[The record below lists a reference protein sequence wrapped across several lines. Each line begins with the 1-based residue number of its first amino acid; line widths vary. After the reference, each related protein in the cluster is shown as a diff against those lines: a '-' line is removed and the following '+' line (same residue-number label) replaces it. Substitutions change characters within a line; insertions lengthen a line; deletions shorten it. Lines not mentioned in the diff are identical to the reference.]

1 MVHSDTVTSKPHD
14 DAIETTTCAVVGGG
28 PAGMVL
34 GLLLARAG
42 VRVTVFEKHGDFL
55 RDFRGDTVHPVTLTL
70 LDDLGLYPQFEALTH
85 SEIKHVGL
93 TTADGER
100 VTLADFSRL
109 RERHP
114 LLALVPQWDLLDL
127 LADAA
132 AAEPSFTLRMN
143 TEVTGLLEDDGC
155 VVGVRYRGPDGA
167 GELKADLTVACDGR
181 TSTVRQAAGLIPR
194 EFRVP
199 FDVAWFRL
207 DATEPIMYQL
217 TPRFAPGQA
226 LILIPRE
233 GYYQAG
239 ALLPKGGADALQA
252 GDLGE
257 FKARVGA
264 MVTEASTDG
273 LVSWDDVKTLDV
285 RLNRLRRWHRPG
297 LLCIGDAAH
306 AMSPAGGVGINLAIA
321 DAVAAARIIAAPL
334 RSGRVTEDELAVV
347 QRRRE
352 LPARLTQ
359 LAQRIMHLG
368 VGRIVRGGVPDPPP
382 WIRRTGIAILRRFPG
397 LTVIPAYL
405 VGVGFRP
412 ERAPEFARRSP
423 E

>member
-1 MVHSDTVTSKPHD
+1 MTSP
-14 DAIETTTCAVVGGG
+14 ASTTCVVVGGG

-42 VRVTVFEKHGDFL
+42 VAVTVFEKHGDFL

-70 LDDLGLYPQFEALTH
+70 LDDLGLHPQFQALTH
-85 SEIKHVGL
+85 SELQRVGF
-93 TTADGER
+93 TTAAGR
-100 VTLADFSRL
+100 FVTIADFSRL
-109 RERHP
+109 REPHP

-132 AAEPSFTLRMN
+132 NVEPGFSLRMD
-143 TEVTGLLEDDGC
+143 TEVTGLIDERGR
-155 VVGVRYRGPDGA
+155 VTGVRYRGPDGE
-167 GELKADLTVACDGR
+167 GELRADLTVACDGR
-181 TSTVRQAAGLIPR
+181 TSTVRQAAGLVPR
-194 EFRVP
+194 EYRVP

-207 DATEPIMYQL
+207 NATEPITYQL
-217 TPRFAPGQA
+217 TPRFATGQA
-226 LILIPRE
+226 MILIPRE

-239 ALLPKGGADALQA
+239 ALLPKGGADALHA

-257 FKARVGA
+257 FKARVSA
-264 MVTEASTDG
+264 MVPEASTDG
-273 LVSWDDVKTLDV
+273 LTSWDDVKTLDV
-285 RLNRLRRWHRPG
+285 RLNRLEQWHRPG

-321 DAVAAARIIAAPL
+321 DAVAAARILAAPL
-334 RSGRVTEDELAVV
+334 RSAEVTEEDLAAV

-359 LAQRIMHLG
+359 LAQRAMHLG
-368 VGRIVRGGVPDPPP
+368 VGRVVRGGMPTPPP
-382 WIRRTGIAILRRFPG
+382 LIRRAGIALLRRFPG
-397 LTVIPAYL
+397 LTVVPAYL

-412 ERAPEFARRSP
+412 ERAPDFARRRGSQSSGL
-423 E
+423 

>member
-1 MVHSDTVTSKPHD
+1 M
-14 DAIETTTCAVVGGG
+14 
-28 PAGMVL
+28 L

-42 VRVTVFEKHGDFL
+42 VQVTVFEKHGDFL

-85 SEIKHVGL
+85 SELQRVGF
-93 TTADGER
+93 TTADGQF
-100 VTLADFSRL
+100 VTIADFSRL

-132 AAEPSFTLRMN
+132 KAEPGFTLRMS
-143 TEVTGLLEDDGC
+143 TEVTGLIDEQGRIT
-155 VVGVRYRGPDGA
+155 GVRYRGPDGP
-167 GELKADLTVACDGR
+167 GELIADLTVACDGR
-181 TSTVRQAAGLIPR
+181 TSTLRHAAGMVPR
-194 EFRVP
+194 EFPVP

-207 DATEPIMYQL
+207 DATEPIRYQL

-226 LILIPRE
+226 VILIPRE

-239 ALLPKGGADALQA
+239 ALLPKGGAEALHA
-252 GDLGE
+252 GDLSE
-257 FKARVGA
+257 FKSRVGA
-264 MVTEASTDG
+264 MVPEASTDR
-273 LVSWDDVKTLDV
+273 LTSWDDVKTLDV
-285 RLNRLRRWHRPG
+285 RLNRLPRWHKPG

-321 DAVAAARIIAAPL
+321 DAVAAARILAGPL
-334 RSGRVTEDELAVV
+334 RAGRVTEEELAAV

-359 LAQRIMHLG
+359 LAQRVMHVG
-368 VGRIVRGGVPDPPP
+368 VGRIARGGVPDPPP
-382 WIRRTGIAILRRFPG
+382 SIRRAGIALLRRFPG

-405 VGVGFRP
+405 VGVGIRP
-412 ERAPEFARRSP
+412 ERAPDFARRQP
-423 E
+423 A